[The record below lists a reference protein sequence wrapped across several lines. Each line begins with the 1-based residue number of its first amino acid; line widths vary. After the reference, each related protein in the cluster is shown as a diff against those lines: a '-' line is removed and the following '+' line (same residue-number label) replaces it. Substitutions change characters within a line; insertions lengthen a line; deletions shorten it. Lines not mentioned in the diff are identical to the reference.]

1 MLGHAGTVSPSSI
14 AAVAITTDGT
24 TDGESIED
32 LFDEIARLT
41 ELNRNERDVD
51 RERQLLHLRH
61 RVGDRLRRENAPL
74 PPLPEPDTRPLP
86 EAEGLPDFGPE
97 DVTPQRVRAAIL
109 RDGCMIVRGLVPR
122 ADAEHFAHQIERAY
136 VEREHQ
142 QDGEPAADGYYE
154 DFPFAAPYQSP
165 IRRWIQSGGG
175 LLAVDS
181 PILSF
186 ELMEIYDAAG
196 IPDLVAGYLGEPVIS
211 AEKTTLRKVLPTTP
225 GAWHQDGAF
234 MGDVRSLN
242 LWVSLSDCGV
252 DAPGLDIVP
261 RRLDGLVET
270 GTDDTWLS
278 DQVSQ
283 AKAEEAAAPCEIV
296 RPVFAPG
303 DVVIFDDLCLHQTA
317 SDPSMT
323 RARYAI
329 ECWFFAGAGFPGK
342 YAPFAL
348 SRSASTR

>member
-1 MLGHAGTVSPSSI
+1 
-14 AAVAITTDGT
+14 VAIT
-24 TDGESIED
+24 TDGESIEA

-41 ELNRNERDVD
+41 EKNRIARAVD
-51 RERQLLHLRH
+51 RERELLRLRH
-61 RVGDRLRRENAPL
+61 RVGDCLRRTNEPL
-74 PPLPEPDTRPLP
+74 PPLPEPDGRALP
-86 EAEGLPDFGPE
+86 EAVDLPDFGPD
-97 DVTPQRVRAAIL
+97 DVTPARVRAAIL
-109 RDGCMIVRGLVPR
+109 RDGCMVVRGLVPR
-122 ADAEHFAHQIERAY
+122 ADAMHFAGQIERAY
-136 VEREHQ
+136 VERERLQ
-142 QDGEPAADGYYE
+142 NGEHVTDGYYE
-154 DFPFAAPYQSP
+154 DFSFVAPYQSP

-181 PILSF
+181 PILAF
-186 ELMEIYDAAG
+186 DLMEIYDAAG
-196 IPDLVAGYLGEPVIS
+196 IPELVAGYLGEPVIS
-211 AEKTTLRKVLPTTP
+211 AEKTTLRKVLPTTA

-261 RRLDGLVET
+261 CRLDRLVET

-283 AKAEEAAAPCEIV
+283 AKAEEVAGTSAIV

-303 DVVIFDDLCLHQTA
+303 DAVFFDDLCLHQTA

-323 RARYAI
+323 RTRYAI

-348 SRSASTR
+348 SRPASM